1 MTGREDKEDTS
12 ERQPRVAMLAKAQLS
27 KGMSETSQVL
37 IRNVSRQGLAIKC
50 PSITLLAGETVTID
64 LPPIGRV
71 QGTVRWVRKDNAGIR
86 LDQEIDPGQ
95 LQFGNRETIA
105 AKPDP
110 FRVYDRFDP
119 EKSTHRPGF
128 RRR

>member
-1 MTGREDKEDTS
+1 
-12 ERQPRVAMLAKAQLS
+12 MLAKAQLS
-27 KGMSETSQVL
+27 KGEGQTWQVL
-37 IRNVSRQGLAIKC
+37 VRNLSRQGLAVKC
-50 PSITLLAGETVTID
+50 PAVPLRAGEIITID

-71 QGTVRWVRKDNAGIR
+71 QGTVRWVRNDIAGIR

-95 LQFGNRETIA
+95 LHFGNRETID
-105 AKPDP
+105 AKPEP

-119 EKSTHRPGF
+119 ERNTYRPGF